1 VEYREADSFVKQ
13 LIKYIV
19 DGENVLNYYLPK
31 EKIEFVFKDMPSL
44 TYEILMRSIPKIKR
58 MNKNGVL
65 KMHKNIGSLHQK
77 IFNIVPFTDSE
88 FNLERVRKYY
98 NLVNL
103 GSKERVLSEAT
114 SSTSL
119 DDRSSFTYEE
129 YVRIIEFIT
138 NQTIDLE
145 TARQLKSILKA

>member
-1 VEYREADSFVKQ
+1 LVAC
-13 LIKYIV
+13 IK
-19 DGENVLNYYLPK
+19 
-31 EKIEFVFKDMPSL
+31 
-44 TYEILMRSIPKIKR
+44 
-58 MNKNGVL
+58 
-65 KMHKNIGSLHQK
+65 K